1 MTFAHR
7 RPRSYPNVY
16 VSLQTGHFLSVL
28 EADVHVLTRGRC
40 CVATLARNP
49 PFQSISAPA
58 RSSHRGPRH
67 YNGADS
73 PNAKESPCPHAR
85 WSIATPI
92 PRFRTAMPRLRTTSA
107 LLPPPD
113 AVSWSRPTTSP
124 CLPAWTPTAKCRSSR
139 ATCQH
144 IVWPLRTPASSPRRL
159 RRSSPLSTVLNAIGT
174 KVASLW
180 LSAGPR
186 VPLCAWAACT
196 GLATPAISWPVP
208 RVRRERKTSLAPI
221 RPIPFAVGST
231 MTPTCTFGKT

>member
-1 MTFAHR
+1 MTFARR
-7 RPRSYPNVY
+7 RPRPYPNMY
-16 VSLQTGHFLSVL
+16 VSLQTCHFLSVL
-28 EADVHVLTRGRC
+28 EADVHVLERGRC

-107 LLPPPD
+107 PPLRP
-113 AVSWSRPTTSP
+113 AAASWSRPTTSP
-124 CLPAWTPTAKCRSSR
+124 CLPAWMLTARCRSSR

>member
-1 MTFAHR
+1 MSCGSPCAPLALSSRF
-7 RPRSYPNVY
+7 RP
-16 VSLQTGHFLSVL
+16 
-28 EADVHVLTRGRC
+28 
-40 CVATLARNP
+40 
-49 PFQSISAPA
+49 SACPT
-58 RSSHRGPRH
+58 HRGPRH
-67 YNGADS
+67 YNGADP
-73 PNAKESPCPHAR
+73 PNAKESPCPPAR

-113 AVSWSRPTTSP
+113 AASWSRPTTSP
-124 CLPAWTPTAKCRSSR
+124 CPPAWMLTARCKSSR

-208 RVRRERKTSLAPI
+208 RARRERKTSLAPM

-231 MTPTCTFGKT
+231 MTPTCTFGKTWTCAACGSATSTTGAVLAKAHSTLT